1 MKNILLNSMAGR
13 SILVLLIGLSLSHVA
28 SLWVY
33 TAERGEALNL
43 LRDQLIAERIALIAR
58 LIEESPQSERKR
70 ILAIVDSP
78 TLRVTEG
85 SREFVAVGADE
96 LQHSHILEHILE
108 LYLGNPDEDS
118 VRVDFVEPGDG
129 GRHGSLFGP
138 ADATLEGHA
147 EDVRRYIAAHLTE
160 TTVAATVR
168 ASVRLADSM
177 WLNFSS
183 PLNIPN
189 PYTHRMVLSMAIML
203 LAVIAFAIWAV
214 RRWAVPLTKFA
225 HAAERLGLDVNAP
238 PLPETGLL
246 EVRKVSQSLNRMQE
260 RIQRFVEDR
269 TQMIAAIAHD
279 LGTPITRLRLRA
291 EYVEDEEQHKKMLA
305 DLHEMEEMIAATLA
319 FARDDGASEPR
330 EIFDLNS
337 LLQSICDD
345 ISDAGHAIEFR
356 SQGRLPYAFRLV
368 ALRRAFTN
376 LLNNAV
382 TYGEKA
388 HLSVED
394 RSDAI
399 VVRIDDDGP
408 GIPEE
413 LHEEVFKPFRRLETS
428 RSRETGG
435 TGLGLT
441 VARTIIRA
449 HGGDIVLS
457 NRTEGGLRVEVMLPH

>member
-1 MKNILLNSMAGR
+1 
-13 SILVLLIGLSLSHVA
+13 
-28 SLWVY
+28 
-33 TAERGEALNL
+33 
-43 LRDQLIAERIALIAR
+43 
-58 LIEESPQSERKR
+58 
-70 ILAIVDSP
+70 
-78 TLRVTEG
+78 
-85 SREFVAVGADE
+85 
-96 LQHSHILEHILE
+96 
-108 LYLGNPDEDS
+108 
-118 VRVDFVEPGDG
+118 
-129 GRHGSLFGP
+129 
-138 ADATLEGHA
+138 
-147 EDVRRYIAAHLTE
+147 
-160 TTVAATVR
+160 
-168 ASVRLADSM
+168 
-177 WLNFSS
+177 
-183 PLNIPN
+183 
-189 PYTHRMVLSMAIML
+189 
-203 LAVIAFAIWAV
+203 
-214 RRWAVPLTKFA
+214 
-225 HAAERLGLDVNAP
+225 
-238 PLPETGLL
+238 
-246 EVRKVSQSLNRMQE
+246 
-260 RIQRFVEDR
+260 
-269 TQMIAAIAHD
+269 MIAAIAHD

-345 ISDAGHAIEFR
+345 ISDSGYTVEFLPG
-356 SQGRLPYAFRLV
+356 GRLPYAFRLV

-457 NRTEGGLRVEVMLPH
+457 NRTEGGLRVEVTLPH